1 MSLNKLDLT
10 LDNIIYN
17 CVSRGKDDIEII
29 LPQRTPSEKTYYSE
43 FTKEKSVILSPVVQV
58 EIKLFLT
65 MSSSYIPQVY
75 IHGENKKVKVKYA
88 NTLQVQSNAVNLL
101 VFTTTDGGTTWL
113 VNSSVYSKN
122 PESPTEAVTLV
133 NNKKGPIIVLD
144 ASDIHM
150 DGEKGPTIKQ
160 QFDAVETK
168 IVTLQETVTSDVTN
182 EISTKLH
189 NMIKVQIGDT
199 EIVAESI

>member
-1 MSLNKLDLT
+1 M
-10 LDNIIYN
+10 
-17 CVSRGKDDIEII
+17 
-29 LPQRTPSEKTYYSE
+29 
-43 FTKEKSVILSPVVQV
+43 SPVVQV

-122 PESPTEAVTLV
+122 PESPTEAVTSV
-133 NNKKGPIIVLD
+133 NNKKGSIIVLD

-182 EISTKLH
+182 EISTKLPD
-189 NMIKVQIGDT
+189 MIKVQIGDT

>member
-1 MSLNKLDLT
+1 MSLNKLNLT

-17 CVSRGKDDIEII
+17 CVSKGKDDIEII

-113 VNSSVYSKN
+113 VNSSVYNKN
-122 PESPTEAVTLV
+122 PESPTEAVTSV

-182 EISTKLH
+182 EISTKLPD
-189 NMIKVQIGDT
+189 MIKVQIGDT

>member
-1 MSLNKLDLT
+1 MSLNKLNLT

-65 MSSSYIPQVY
+65 MSSSYVPQVY

-122 PESPTEAVTLV
+122 PESPTEVVTSV
-133 NNKKGPIIVLD
+133 NNKKGPTIVLD

-160 QFDAVETK
+160 QFDAVETR

-182 EISTKLH
+182 EISTKLPD
-189 NMIKVQIGDT
+189 MIKVQIGDT

>member
-1 MSLNKLDLT
+1 MSLNKLNLT

-122 PESPTEAVTLV
+122 PESPTEAVTSV
-133 NNKKGPIIVLD
+133 NNKKGSIIVLD

-182 EISTKLH
+182 EISTKLPD
-189 NMIKVQIGDT
+189 MIKVQIGDT

>member
-1 MSLNKLDLT
+1 MSLNKLNLT

-122 PESPTEAVTLV
+122 PESPTEAVTSV
-133 NNKKGPIIVLD
+133 NNKKGSIIVLD

-160 QFDAVETK
+160 QLDAVETK

-182 EISTKLH
+182 EISTKLPD
-189 NMIKVQIGDT
+189 MIKVQIGDT